1 MEKSRTFTCIDHS
14 APKGEIKMSADL
26 GPVLDVLR
34 GIERALSGINPKIS
48 VESPIIDVNVPA
60 PQITVNVP
68 EQKTPQ
74 VTVAV
79 PEIVPQITVAPAEVV
94 FQAPENGEK
103 SVYIAPQQ
111 NDFEFYA
118 KALVFIALSIPVIMA
133 VELVLKLMGKFN

>member
-26 GPVLDVLR
+26 GPVIDVLR
-34 GIERALSGINPKIS
+34 AIERTLSAINPKIS

-68 EQKTPQ
+68 DQKTPQ

-79 PEIVPQITVAPAEVV
+79 PEIIPQITVAPAEVV
-94 FQAPENGEK
+94 FQSPENGEK
-103 SVYIAPQQ
+103 PVYMPPPE

-118 KALVFIALSIPVIMA
+118 KALVFITLSVPMIMSI
-133 VELVLKLMGKFN
+133 ELVLKLMGKVN